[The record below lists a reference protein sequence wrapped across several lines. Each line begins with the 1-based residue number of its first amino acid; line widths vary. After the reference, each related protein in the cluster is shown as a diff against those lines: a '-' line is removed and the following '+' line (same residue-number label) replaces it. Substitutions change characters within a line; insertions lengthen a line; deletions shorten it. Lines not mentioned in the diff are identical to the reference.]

1 MNIIYRGKIGRL
13 PAHLREQ
20 LNQRLADGETG
31 ETLLEWLNALPTVQA
46 MLHRQFDGHPIRQQ
60 NLSNWHL
67 GGYQHWLQQ
76 QERRQLIRQLAHDA
90 LAGVME
96 LTPHGATRLTMDPRP
111 ATVPPPAGDQPNQQE
126 TSLNSQETR
135 LNSQETK
142 LNQPLRT

>member
-1 MNIIYRGKIGRL
+1 
-13 PAHLREQ
+13 
-20 LNQRLADGETG
+20 
-31 ETLLEWLNALPTVQA
+31 
-46 MLHRQFDGHPIRQQ
+46 
-60 NLSNWHL
+60 
-67 GGYQHWLQQ
+67 
-76 QERRQLIRQLAHDA
+76 LAHDA

-142 LNQPLRT
+142 LNQPVRA